1 MPVIY
6 VMIVNSLEFLQDLA
20 AWLIT
25 PVPLTFSVLFILAY
39 LFRIVRG
46 LLNV

>member
-1 MPVIY
+1 MIY
-6 VMIVNSLEFLQDLA
+6 AMIFNSLSFLQDLA

-25 PVPLTFSVLFILAY
+25 PVPLIFCVLFLMAY
-39 LFRIVRG
+39 LFQVVRG

>member
-1 MPVIY
+1 MIHI
-6 VMIVNSLEFLQDLA
+6 MIVNSLEFLQDLA

-39 LFRIVRG
+39 VFRIVRG

>member
-1 MPVIY
+1 MIHI
-6 VMIVNSLEFLQDLA
+6 MIVNSLEFLQGLA

-39 LFRIVRG
+39 VFRIVRG